1 MHPTEDQ
8 QIPTFNIQKRMKRL
22 ILIALAAAMTL
33 QGQAQGTREDYL
45 NAFGTREKCSGKM
58 LNGDVWVRPVHLA
71 GADTMYYSTYNG
83 TGTVWYSVN
92 IHNGEKQQVENP
104 DRNRQERRRGGG
116 SQYHW
121 MTVRDEKDGRAQ
133 NPADESQ
140 CIIHRKDEIAE
151 PGNP

>member
-1 MHPTEDQ
+1 
-8 QIPTFNIQKRMKRL
+8 MKRL

-45 NAFGTREKCSGKM
+45 NAFGTREKWSGKM

-104 DRNRQERRRGGG
+104 DRNRQERRRRVTLPTRSAMSPSRLWQASTTDCTPSAASARSSFISRSVRG
-116 SQYHW
+116 SS
-121 MTVRDEKDGRAQ
+121 M
-133 NPADESQ
+133 
-140 CIIHRKDEIAE
+140 
-151 PGNP
+151 